1 MTVRMT
7 ICRAVQGAVGF
18 EYLCMK
24 APGEKR

>member
-1 MTVRMT
+1 MMIRMT

-24 APGEKR
+24 VAGEKR